1 MTLFDFLGI
10 TETETEKRPCVNL
23 KTLREKQ
30 PELYELIK
38 ENSELQKN
46 RYSLFR
52 KNLSKLDNDA
62 FYRMYLETSS
72 TKSEYVYFIQN
83 NITGLIKIGA
93 TTNPHDRMQSI
104 RTTLRTATGVKP
116 DLSFVGIIR
125 TTESSMYDFEKML
138 HLKYKEFRNYGEWF
152 SIDKNTI
159 IENYFSDAFNVN
171 GIPFAIEEDYRE
183 LPDDLLHKDVS
194 DNFWITET
202 IYTLM
207 DKCKEIHKPI
217 KTNNTVLEMMLYYN
231 KDNLLDLLN
240 LDFEKIYFNRIL
252 EKANLSI

>member
-10 TETETEKRPCVNL
+10 TETETEQRPCVDL

-30 PELYELIK
+30 PELYELIQ

-46 RYSLFR
+46 RYTLFR
-52 KNLSKLDNDA
+52 KNLSKSDSNA

-93 TTNPHDRMQSI
+93 TTNPHDRILSI
-104 RTTLRTATGVKP
+104 KTTLRTATGIEP

-138 HLKYKEFRNYGEWF
+138 HLKYKDSREYGEWF

-159 IENYFSDAFNVN
+159 IKDYFSEAFNVN
-171 GIPFAIEEDYRE
+171 GIPFVIEEDCRE
-183 LPDDLLHKDVS
+183 LSNDLLYKDVS
-194 DNFWITET
+194 DNFWITES
-202 IYTLM
+202 IYAIM
-207 DKCKEIHKPI
+207 DKCKVVHKPI
-217 KTNNTVLEMMLYYN
+217 KTNNIILEMMLYYD
-231 KDNLLDLLN
+231 KDNLLELLN
-240 LDFEKIYFNRIL
+240 FDFDKVYFDRVL